1 MTNIS
6 LEVTGLNDYFTDAI
20 LERGILITSV
30 ERSCNGHYEIY
41 LTGQED
47 DLLHIVTE
55 YMDDDSL
62 DIYRTN
68 EILPMDKL
76 NNAAISTYG
85 EFGFSTL
92 SISQQEFLINKL
104 FS

>member
-68 EILPMDKL
+68 KILPIDQL
-76 NNAAISTYG
+76 NYAAEDIYG
-85 EFGFSTL
+85 EFGFS
-92 SISQQEFLINKL
+92 SCDEDQQAYLVNTL